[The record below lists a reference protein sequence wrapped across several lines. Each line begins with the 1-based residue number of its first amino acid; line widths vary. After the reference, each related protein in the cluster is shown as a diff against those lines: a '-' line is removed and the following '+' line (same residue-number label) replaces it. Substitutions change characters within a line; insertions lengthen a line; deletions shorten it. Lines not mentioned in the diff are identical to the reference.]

1 MKRFF
6 VLPLVILS
14 LCGCSKP
21 ETTRPTLNNITF
33 TAQIDYNECRY
44 VCNVDVSDDIFNLV
58 ILEPKEIKDLI
69 LKIDKTSLVAEFMG
83 VKYALDINSFP
94 QCSLIRIVYDV
105 FNDAANKEC
114 SFKNENCKIV
124 GKVSEYDYEF
134 LFSPSGLPL
143 SLEIKNLN
151 LKIIFNNVIV
161 KQGELK

>member
-83 VKYALDINSFP
+83 VKYAPDINSLP
-94 QCSLIRIVYDV
+94 HGVMIRIIYDV
-105 FNDAANKEC
+105 FMDAANKEC
-114 SFKNENCKIV
+114 FIKDKNCKII
-124 GKVSEYDYEF
+124 GKVNEHDYKF
-134 LFSPSGLPL
+134 SFSPSGLPL
-143 SLEIKNLN
+143 SFEIDDLD
-151 LKIIFNNVIV
+151 LKIVFNNVMV
-161 KQGELK
+161 K